1 MWRAFHMWDKAMINR
16 LENVESD
23 VENLKRHRVE
33 CDVMHEQHKE
43 HRKRHDDAMNNLTES
58 NMMLAKSITSMDVTL
73 NKFVSIV
80 ESDQPDIKII
90 KNARIAWDVNKTIFF
105 GVVALATGISAILA
119 VYHFFF

>member
-73 NKFVSIV
+73 NRLVSIV

>member
-1 MWRAFHMWDKAMINR
+1 MFDRNVITR
-16 LENVESD
+16 LESVELD
-23 VENLKRHRVE
+23 VEGLKRHRAK

-73 NKFVSIV
+73 NRLVSIV

-90 KNARIAWDVNKTIFF
+90 KNARIAWNINKTVFLGLAGFATAIMAI
-105 GVVALATGISAILA
+105 VAAYNYFL
-119 VYHFFF
+119 

>member
-1 MWRAFHMWDKAMINR
+1 MLDKGMINR
-16 LENVESD
+16 LENVEAD
-23 VENLKRHRVE
+23 VEGLKRHRAE

-73 NKFVSIV
+73 NKLVSIV

-105 GVVALATGISAILA
+105 GVVAIATGISAILA
-119 VYHFFF
+119 VYHFVF